1 MLLNQNFRGGG
12 PARIALAAGF
22 LCIASLPVSAKTAEE
37 TKAFVERAVAHIK
50 TVGEEKAFAD
60 FTRPDGGFVD
70 GELYMFCYAP
80 DGTNKA
86 HGGNPTFV
94 GKNLIGVKDP
104 GGVAANAEIIKVGV
118 TQGSGWVNFKW
129 PNPLSKKVEAKS
141 AYVVKI
147 SDQTVCGSGYYK
159 N

>member
-1 MLLNQNFRGGG
+1 
-12 PARIALAAGF
+12 
-22 LCIASLPVSAKTAEE
+22 
-37 TKAFVERAVAHIK
+37 
-50 TVGEEKAFAD
+50 
-60 FTRPDGGFVD
+60 
-70 GELYMFCYAP
+70 MFCYAP

-104 GGVAANAEIIKVGV
+104 DGVAANAEIIKVGV